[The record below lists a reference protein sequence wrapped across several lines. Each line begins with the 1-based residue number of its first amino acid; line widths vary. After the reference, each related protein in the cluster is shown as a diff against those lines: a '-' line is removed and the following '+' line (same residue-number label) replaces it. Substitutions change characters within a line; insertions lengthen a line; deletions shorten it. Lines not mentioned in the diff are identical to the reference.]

1 MFKNLEQQIK
11 HGGYTDLSVIFFTDG
26 CDTCNSKAVLTSNLD
41 KLKKA
46 ASTIRSRFL
55 TIGFTSSHDALFL
68 NEIAKAGTELGNFYY
83 IDVSQPGYPDKI

>member
-1 MFKNLEQQIK
+1 LE
-11 HGGYTDLSVIFFTDG
+11 
-26 CDTCNSKAVLTSNLD
+26 

-68 NEIAKAGTELGNFYY
+68 NEIAKAGTELGNFFY
-83 IDVSQPGYPDKI
+83 IDVS